1 MMHQVIHENKLL
13 AIIVSRNFSESGVH
27 FFTPD
32 HFSQQLAYMRHPG
45 GKVIHAHCHNI
56 VPREVHYTQEV
67 LFLKKGR
74 MRVDFYDGEQ
84 NYLESHVLE
93 GGDVILL
100 ASGGHGFEILEETEM
115 IEVKQGP
122 YAGDRDKTL
131 FRGVSGDQARIVENR
146 VGEGK

>member
-1 MMHQVIHENKLL
+1 MMHKVIHNNKLL
-13 AIIVSRNFSESGVH
+13 AIIVSQSFSESGVH

-32 HFSQQLAYMRHPG
+32 DFSQQLAYMRHPA
-45 GKVIHAHCHNI
+45 GKVIHAHSHNI
-56 VPREVHYTQEV
+56 VPREVRYTQEV

-74 MRVDFYDGEQ
+74 MRVDFYDEQQ

-100 ASGGHGFEILEETEM
+100 ASGGHGFEILEEIEM

-131 FRGVSGDQARIVENR
+131 FRGVTGDQARIVENR
-146 VGEGK
+146 GREGK